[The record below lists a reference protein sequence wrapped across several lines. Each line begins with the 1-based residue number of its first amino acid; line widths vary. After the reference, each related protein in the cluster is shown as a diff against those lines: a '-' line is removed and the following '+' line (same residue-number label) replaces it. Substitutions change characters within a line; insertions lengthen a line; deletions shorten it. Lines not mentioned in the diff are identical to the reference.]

1 MKRIMCVTL
10 ALALVTLVL
19 GCEKGEKYT
28 PAENAAKGASKGLK
42 AAGKAVDDAGRATGN
57 AVKDAGKATGNAVSD
72 AVTE

>member
-10 ALALVTLVL
+10 ALALGTLVL
-19 GCEKGEKYT
+19 SCKKGEEYT
-28 PAENAAKGASKGLK
+28 PAENAAKGASKGLN

-72 AVTE
+72 AVTK